1 MKQEDVERMERNLK
15 KVAVGE
21 RSPGEIYALI
31 KKDKNLMQAMLFSSP
46 IIHDGRLEGFRGCGI
61 DISERVRLEEA
72 LTESEEY
79 LRELIRSIRVGIIV
93 IDTQTHTIIDV
104 NPAALEMMGTTKDAV
119 INRALPGCDL
129 PGRSGEMPDHRSE
142 PDRG

>member
-1 MKQEDVERMERNLK
+1 M
-15 KVAVGE
+15 G
-21 RSPGEIYALI
+21 
-31 KKDKNLMQAMLFSSP
+31 
-46 IIHDGRLEGFRGCGI
+46 HDGRLEGFRGCGI

-79 LRELIRSIRVGIIV
+79 LQELIRSIRVGIIV

-119 INRALPGCDL
+119 INKPAR
-129 PGRSGEMPDHRSE
+129 M
-142 PDRG
+142 